1 MLDRIIVQDNDTA
14 FWGYLV
20 VAIGFLIVACSYKK
34 DWNNACC
41 D

>member
-1 MLDRIIVQDNDTA
+1 MLERIICQDNETA

-20 VAIGFLIVACSYKK
+20 VAIGFFIVACSYKSDRK
-34 DWNNACC
+34 SFCC